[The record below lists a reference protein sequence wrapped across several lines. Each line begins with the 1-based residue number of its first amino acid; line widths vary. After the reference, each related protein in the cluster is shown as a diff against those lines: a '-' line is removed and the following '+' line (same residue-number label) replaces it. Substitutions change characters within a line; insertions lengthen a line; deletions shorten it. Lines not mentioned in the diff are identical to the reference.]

1 MDYIFLLIF
10 IFCSL
15 FILNELYSV
24 VYKEDF
30 SMYATYQSTVP
41 WNNRF
46 TNFPWWNGYTNFPWF
61 NTRLGNTTNM
71 SYDLRGD
78 PVVIP
83 KTQFPW
89 NNSSLA
95 PIYNSPP

>member
-1 MDYIFLLIF
+1 
-10 IFCSL
+10 
-15 FILNELYSV
+15 
-24 VYKEDF
+24 
-30 SMYATYQSTVP
+30 
-41 WNNRF
+41 
-46 TNFPWWNGYTNFPWF
+46 
-61 NTRLGNTTNM
+61 M